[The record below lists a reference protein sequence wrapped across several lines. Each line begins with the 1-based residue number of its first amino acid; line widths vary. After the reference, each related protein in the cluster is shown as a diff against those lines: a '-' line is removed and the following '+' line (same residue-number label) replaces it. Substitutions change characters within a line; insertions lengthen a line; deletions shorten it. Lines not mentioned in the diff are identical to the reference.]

1 MPAAAR
7 ASART
12 LGPTGRSSAHLT
24 VKLLTA
30 TLGLLLVGSN
40 AWWMYQ
46 CIDRGVTNTYQEQ
59 ERYETANR
67 VVALSAIAGGALAGK
82 PKAEVAALLKRLFPE
97 HEPFEKDGSLHTI
110 WVSLPLSATGLVTGV
125 ELEEGI
131 KSVAKPVAAA
141 KR

>member
-1 MPAAAR
+1 
-7 ASART
+7 
-12 LGPTGRSSAHLT
+12 

-46 CIDRGVTNTYQEQ
+46 SIDRGVTDTYREQ

-67 VVALSAIAGGALAGK
+67 VVALSTLAGEAVTGK
-82 PKAEVAALLKRLFPE
+82 PKAEVVALLKRLFPE
-97 HEPFEKDGSLHTI
+97 HEPFEKDGSLHTL

-125 ELEEGI
+125 ELEEGM
-131 KSVAKPVAAA
+131 KSVARPVPAA

>member
-1 MPAAAR
+1 M
-7 ASART
+7 
-12 LGPTGRSSAHLT
+12 
-24 VKLLTA
+24 KLLTA

-46 CIDRGVTNTYQEQ
+46 SIDRGVTDTYREQ

-67 VVALSAIAGGALAGK
+67 VVALSTLAGEAVTGK
-82 PKAEVAALLKRLFPE
+82 PKAEVVALLKRLFPE
-97 HEPFEKDGSLHTI
+97 HEPFEKDGSLHTL

-125 ELEEGI
+125 GLEEGM
-131 KSVAKPVAAA
+131 KSVARPVPAA